1 MSPAWTFAL
10 ARLAAAIAV
19 AVVLGLIFGR
29 VTLWLTA
36 VLGGMLA
43 WQFANLYRLQRWLRH
58 RSHEEPPDMGGVW
71 GDLIALIG
79 RIYRRKQF
87 HKRRVTQLFRE
98 FRRLSAA
105 LPDGVVLLSPGREIL
120 WFNRTAAR
128 LLGLQRKADL
138 GMPIENLVR
147 QPEFSR
153 YLHGPGGG
161 TGVVVRLQDADRWLA
176 LIAIPAGGQFLLLAR
191 DVTREARL
199 ESMRKD
205 FVANASHELRSPLT
219 VVSGYLEQLAD
230 DPELAPGWRE
240 PVADMRRQAERM
252 RQIVEDLIELSRLES
267 GPEEAPMAPVDLG
280 AMLADLVEEAGQAA
294 PAGPRFALQIETER
308 WLLGSERELRSIAS
322 NLVTNA
328 GKYTPPGG
336 SVSVRWWSDAAGA
349 HLAVADT
356 GIGIAAEH
364 LPRLTERFYR
374 VDRARARAS
383 GGSGLGLSIVKH
395 GLQRHGGRLEIAS
408 TEGRGSTFTAH
419 FPPRRVVAAPAGVAG
434 RAGDRNISVT
444 N

>member
-10 ARLAAAIAV
+10 VRLILAIGAATA
-19 AVVLGLIFGR
+19 LGLIFGR
-29 VTLWLTA
+29 VALWLTG

-43 WQFANLYRLQRWLRH
+43 WQFANLFRLQRWLRH
-58 RSHEEPPDMGGVW
+58 RSQEEPPDIGGVW
-71 GDLIALIG
+71 GDVVALIG

-105 LPDGVVLLSPGREIL
+105 LPDGVVLLSQGREIL
-120 WFNRTAAR
+120 WFNRTAAQ

-138 GMPIENLVR
+138 GMPIENLLR
-147 QPEFSR
+147 YPEFSR

-161 TGVVVRLQDADRWLA
+161 SGVIVRFQDTDRWLA
-176 LIAIPAGGQFLLLAR
+176 LIAIAAGGQMLLLVR

-199 ESMRKD
+199 EAMRKD

-219 VVSGYLEQLAD
+219 VISGYLEQLAD
-230 DPELAPGWRE
+230 DRDLDAAWRE

-252 RQIVEDLIELSRLES
+252 RQIVEDLLELSRLEAS
-267 GPEEAPMAPVDLG
+267 SDEAPMTPVDIG
-280 AMLADLVEEAGQAA
+280 AMLADLVRELRAGTAAA
-294 PAGPRFALQIETER
+294 PKLELGVESDR
-308 WLLGSERELRSIAS
+308 WLLGSERELLSIAS
-322 NLVTNA
+322 NLVSNA
-328 GKYTPPGG
+328 VKYTPSTG
-336 SVSVRWWSDAAGA
+336 SVTVRWWSDGAGA

-374 VDRARARAS
+374 VDRARGRAS

-395 GLQRHGGRLEIAS
+395 GMQRHGGRLEVTS
-408 TEGRGSTFTAH
+408 VEGRGSTFTAH
-419 FPPRRVVAAPAGVAG
+419 FPLRRVAAPATRPS
-434 RAGDRNISVT
+434 RASG
-444 N
+444 